1 MNRPG
6 HRAPPAPLDRLAVWL
21 GFQYPKRSSSTPE
34 FESHPHSSTAP
45 IPPHPS
51 SPHHHAAGRRKA
63 PTPTMSQTRSITA
76 LGSAEAALDDDAT
89 LHSLGYPR
97 VLTRRMSRFDNFAV
111 SFTIINI
118 IAGVFTG
125 FAAGMGA
132 GGPRSLVWGWLFV
145 STMVLFV
152 GAAMAEVC
160 SAYPTSGALYYWSAK
175 LAKRHNAAWSW
186 FTGWLNF
193 AGQIGGTAGTDFGAA
208 GFINVLISMVWT
220 SYTPNPRTTLLIF
233 TIVLLVHALAN
244 TFTVRLVALLNRVSV
259 WWLIIGVGILVG
271 ALVIVP
277 SKHQSVSFIF
287 TQFHNATGISNGLY
301 AGLLG
306 LLTTAWVFTGF
317 DASAHMTEET
327 KSASVSAPKGIV
339 RSIMYSGIGGFI
351 LMVTLVWSISNYNS
365 ELSSGEPSAQ
375 ILIDALGATTA
386 KFLLLIVIG
395 ALLFCGLANLTSNS
409 RQIFAFSRDG
419 AMPGSRLWHTVNKR
433 TRTPVNSVWLAAA
446 CAFVLTVPSLWS
458 TTAFE
463 AIISVNVIGLFGSY
477 AIPIFLRLRLGDG
490 FTPGPWN
497 LGRYGRPV
505 ALVAV
510 IWVFLSSILFML
522 PEQYPFLTV
531 AKFNFAPVALGV
543 VLVVAAVWWF
553 ITARR
558 HFQGPIN
565 YGTPEELAAQ
575 ELV

>member
-1 MNRPG
+1 M
-6 HRAPPAPLDRLAVWL
+6 A
-21 GFQYPKRSSSTPE
+21 
-34 FESHPHSSTAP
+34 
-45 IPPHPS
+45 
-51 SPHHHAAGRRKA
+51 
-63 PTPTMSQTRSITA
+63 QTRSITG
-76 LGSAEAALDDDAT
+76 LGTAEAALDDDAT

-97 VLTRRMSRFDNFAV
+97 VLTRRMTRFDNFAV

-118 IAGVFTG
+118 IAGVFSG
-125 FAAGMGA
+125 FSAGMGG
-132 GGPRSLVWGWLFV
+132 GGPRSLIWGWLFV
-145 STMVLFV
+145 SAMVLFV

-193 AGQIGGTAGTDFGAA
+193 AGQIGGTAATDFAAA
-208 GFINVLISMVWT
+208 GFINVLIAMQWGT
-220 SYTPNPRTTLLIF
+220 YTPTPRGTLGIF
-233 TIVLLVHALAN
+233 TIILLLHALAN
-244 TFTVRLVALLNRVSV
+244 TFTVRLVALLNRISV
-259 WWLIIGVGILVG
+259 WWLIVGT
-271 ALVIVP
+271 AVIVGVLVFAP
-277 SKHQSVSFIF
+277 AHHEPASFIF
-287 TQFHNATGISNGLY
+287 TGFANATGFHSGLY
-301 AGLLG
+301 AGLIG
-306 LLTTAWVFTGF
+306 LLSAAWVFTGF

-327 KSASVSAPKGIV
+327 KSAAVSAPRGIL
-339 RSIMYSGIGGFI
+339 RSILYSGIGGFI
-351 LMVTLVWSISNYNS
+351 LMLTLVWSITAGKYNS
-365 ELSSGEPSAQ
+365 ELSTSTGQPSAQ
-375 ILIDALGATTA
+375 ILMDALTSSAA

-419 AMPGSRLWHTVNKR
+419 AMPGSRLWHTVSKR
-433 TRTPVNSVWLAAA
+433 TRTPVNSVWLAAG

-458 TTAFE
+458 STAFF
-463 AIISVNVIGLFGSY
+463 AIVSVNVIGLFGSY
-477 AIPIFLRLRLGDG
+477 AIPIFLRLRLGNG

-522 PEQYPFLTV
+522 PQKYPFMNR
-531 AKFNFAPVALGV
+531 ADFNFAPVALLV
-543 VLVVAAVWWF
+543 VLVVAASWWF

-558 HFQGPIN
+558 HFHGPIN

>member
-1 MNRPG
+1 
-6 HRAPPAPLDRLAVWL
+6 
-21 GFQYPKRSSSTPE
+21 
-34 FESHPHSSTAP
+34 
-45 IPPHPS
+45 
-51 SPHHHAAGRRKA
+51 
-63 PTPTMSQTRSITA
+63 MSQTRTLTGA
-76 LGSAEAALDDDAT
+76 GNAAAALDDDAT

-97 VLTRRMSRFDNFAV
+97 VLTRRMTRFDNFAV

-132 GGPRSLVWGWLFV
+132 GGPRSLIWGWLFV

-152 GAAMAEVC
+152 GAAMAEIC

-208 GFINVLISMVWT
+208 GFINVLISMEWPKYGPT
-220 SYTPNPRTTLLIF
+220 PRTTLMIF

-244 TFTVRLVALLNRVSV
+244 TFTVRLVAMLNRVSV
-259 WWLIIGVGILVG
+259 WWLIVGVAVLVSS
-271 ALVIVP
+271 LIIIP
-277 SKHQSVSFIF
+277 TKHQSISFVF
-287 TQFHNATGISNGLY
+287 TQFHNATGISSGLY

-327 KSASVSAPKGIV
+327 KSAAVSAPKGIV

-351 LMVTLVWSISNYNS
+351 LMLALVWSITDYTT
-365 ELSSGEPSAQ
+365 EAGSSEPSAQ
-375 ILIDALGATTA
+375 ILIDALGASTA
-386 KFLLLIVIG
+386 KLLLLIVIG

-446 CAFVLTVPSLWS
+446 CAFILTIPSLWS
-458 TTAFE
+458 GVAFD
-463 AIISVNVIGLFGSY
+463 AIISVNVVGLFGSY
-477 AIPIFLRLRLGDG
+477 AIPIFLRLRLGKS

-497 LGRYGRPV
+497 LGKWGRTV

-522 PEQYPFLTV
+522 PEQYPFLLV
-531 AKFNFAPVALGV
+531 AKFNFAPVALAV
-543 VLVVAAVWWF
+543 VLTIAAVWWF
-553 ITARR
+553 VTARR
-558 HFQGPIN
+558 HFHGPIN